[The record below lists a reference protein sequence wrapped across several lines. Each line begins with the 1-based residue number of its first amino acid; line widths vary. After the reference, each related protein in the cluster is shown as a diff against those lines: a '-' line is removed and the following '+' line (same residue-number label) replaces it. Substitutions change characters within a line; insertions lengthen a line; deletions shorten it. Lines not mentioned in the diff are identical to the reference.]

1 MLDTKYES
9 FLAVAEARSFTKAA
23 EALNLTQPAVSQHIR
38 QLENQLGVTLFDRN
52 PNGLKLTPEG
62 DIVLKYANRMNNV
75 TQNMQKALK
84 NYRLHRHSLTVGISH
99 TSESNIIPEALALYS
114 AKHDNLSITL
124 ISDSIKNLY
133 AKLKNFE
140 IDLGIAEGRVTD
152 PDLNSV
158 VLDTDY
164 LAVIVSP
171 NHPLA
176 QQSSVTL
183 EQLQHEKLI
192 LRLPSSTTR
201 KLFVSQLES
210 RRLSLHDFNVIME
223 LDNIAM
229 IKDLIR
235 RDIGISILMRSTCQD
250 ELGKGKL
257 VALPIENM
265 SLLLE
270 VNFIY
275 RKSFTDRK
283 LLDEI
288 TTIYRQLAA
297 ETTV

>member
-9 FLAVAEARSFTKAA
+9 FLAVAAERSFTKAA
-23 EALNLTQPAVSQHIR
+23 AQLNLTQPAVSQQIR
-38 QLENQLGVTLFDRN
+38 QLESQLGVTLFDRK
-52 PNGLKLTPEG
+52 PGGLKLTPEG
-62 DIVLKYANRMNNV
+62 EIVLKYANRMNNV
-75 TQNMQKALK
+75 TRNMHKALK

-99 TSESNIIPEALALYS
+99 SSESNIIPEALALYS
-114 AKHDNLSITL
+114 ARHDNLSITL

-133 AKLKNFE
+133 DKLKNFE

-152 PDLNSV
+152 PSLNSV

-171 NHPLA
+171 DHPLA
-176 QQSSVTL
+176 EKNAVTL
-183 EQLQHEKLI
+183 RELQDEKLI

-210 RRLSLHDFNVIME
+210 RRLSLNDFNVIIE

-257 VALPIENM
+257 VALPIENL
-265 SLLLE
+265 SLGLE

-275 RKSFTDRK
+275 RKNFSDHK
-283 LLDEI
+283 LIDEI
-288 TTIYRQLAA
+288 MEIYRGLAA
-297 ETTV
+297 ENGR

>member
-38 QLENQLGVTLFDRN
+38 QLETQLGVTLFDRN

-75 TQNMQKALK
+75 AQNMQKALK